1 MVGFYNYTVW
11 MTYVALASGVAGIF
25 SAFKGHPLVAV
36 ILSKCEWN
44 FRFI

>member
-25 SAFKGHPLVAV
+25 QLLRA
-36 ILSKCEWN
+36 ILWLRL
-44 FRFI
+44 FV